1 MGAPATPTVNRGENL
16 QGWLRVL
23 ALWAGSVGVF
33 GVILYLLAALQRQQ
47 IQAADLALL
56 TRALRDGNPEQVA
69 AITSNPSY
77 WLQYPTS
84 ALAQFA
90 VVGLVVIACAWLG
103 RRMLAVAVPMVVV
116 LGSLAPAYWGDGPQ
130 APHPIGEDD
139 SGLWGGLARE
149 GWNVGTTGWPANG
162 ALPSWP
168 LWLGIVVQTM
178 LLVLPLVA
186 LPRVRSAPLPSR
198 DALLRAA
205 VPAAVM
211 CVAAISLVP
220 AGSSGEL
227 VQAAI
232 VASSL
237 AYVVTFLMV
246 GDRLRLARVTLAVML
261 PAAMAPVL
269 LETRLDTPGQGAL
282 LMLVVGV
289 MAVIVVALT
298 GLTRRLQT
306 HAARAPS
313 VASPL
318 G

>member
-1 MGAPATPTVNRGENL
+1 M
-16 QGWLRVL
+16 
-23 ALWAGSVGVF
+23 
-33 GVILYLLAALQRQQ
+33 ILYLLAALQRQQ

-56 TRALRDGNPEQVA
+56 TRALRDGNTEQVA
-69 AITSNPSY
+69 AITSNPSH
-77 WLQYPTS
+77 WLQYPT
-84 ALAQFA
+84 ALLAQFA

-103 RRMLAVAVPMVVV
+103 RRTLAVAVPIVVA
-116 LGSLAPAYWGDGPQ
+116 LGSLAPAHWGDGPQ
-130 APHPIGEDD
+130 TPHPIGEDD

-149 GWNVGTTGWPANG
+149 GWNVGTTGRPDNG
-162 ALPSWP
+162 VLPTWP
-168 LWLGIVVQTM
+168 LWLGIAVQTM

-186 LPRVRSAPLPSR
+186 VPRARSAPLPSR

-211 CVAAISLVP
+211 CVGAIALVP

-237 AYVVTFLMV
+237 AYLVTFLMV
-246 GDRLRLARVTLAVML
+246 GDRPRLVRLTLAVII
-261 PAAMAPVL
+261 PAVVAPIL
-269 LETRLDTPGQGAL
+269 LETRLDTSGQGAL
-282 LMLVVGV
+282 LALVVGV

-306 HAARAPS
+306 HVGRSPA